1 MITIE
6 QFQQVDLRV
15 GTITAAEAIPGAT
28 KLLKLQVDLGEDT
41 PRQLVAGIAQHYEP
55 EELIGKQIV
64 VVANLRSAKIRGVES
79 QGMLLAA
86 LHNGDQDLALITV
99 DKPVPNGAKVS

>member
-6 QFQQVDLRV
+6 QFQQIDLRV
-15 GTITAAEAIPGAT
+15 GTITSAEAIPGAT
-28 KLLKLQVDLGEDT
+28 KLLKLQVDLGEGT
-41 PRQLVAGIAQHYEP
+41 PRQLVAGIAQHYKP

-64 VVANLRSAKIRGVES
+64 VVANLQPAKIRGVES

-86 LHNGDQDLALITV
+86 VHDDQDIVLITV